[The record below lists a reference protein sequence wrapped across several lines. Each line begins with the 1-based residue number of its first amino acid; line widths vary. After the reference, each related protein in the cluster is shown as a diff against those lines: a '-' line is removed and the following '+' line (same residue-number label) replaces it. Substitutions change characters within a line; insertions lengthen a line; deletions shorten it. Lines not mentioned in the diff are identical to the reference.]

1 MKNLLL
7 VIFLLVVSS
16 GLFAQNS
23 IPQNINTM
31 RSLKSST
38 VKGKDGKEINIV
50 PYKTPDAPKGTITSV
65 QDGNW
70 GSWWIWDALVVPTV
84 NDDVIINNNVTVT
97 NNDFHCNNL
106 TINPGKTLTLNSIW
120 WLYVHGNCINN
131 GIIQLNNGT
140 IYYNTMLILY
150 GDFTNAGTLVPYG
163 EYSAIYFAGST
174 NQTFNNTGTI
184 SEFINEFDVD
194 NTAGITIDKSGNQ
207 IPVFRI
213 NLYDGNITNSDKIT
227 LGYNLSGYYGIVQR
241 GGNSGTIASGTFDKY
256 PTLNLSTNGQ
266 LFLIYYTALPIT
278 TGYEIPSNFP
288 VYYFRSANVQNTT
301 LNSDVSIS
309 NTLALDSGRFNI
321 NGKTVTLNNNA
332 IAVGHGTIAGGTTSN
347 IIFNGTT
354 AATLPNV
361 INGINNLTINNIGGV
376 TLSGNNTIY
385 GTTTMTNGLLNTGS
399 NTLTFA
405 NSATNPSEISTSRI
419 VGTAVMDSR
428 SIGTGSIYFLNC
440 NIAASAGGGDIGSVT
455 ITRKTGSAVIVGGN
469 AGILS
474 SWNITTTIPSV
485 TRNITYEWLSNYDN
499 GHIFG
504 GTNKAQIYK
513 STNGSI
519 WTTSGSPVDVS
530 ALNPRSITT
539 TGESPSMRWTVSS
552 QDAPLPVTLSS
563 FSASVNSNNV
573 SLKWVTSNEINNS
586 GFDVERSE
594 GASNQYTKIG
604 FVKGNGTKETSS
616 EYTFTDSKLNSG
628 KYQYRLKQL
637 DLNGNFEYHN
647 LTQSIEVALPSKIE
661 LAQNYP
667 NPFNPS
673 TKIDFTLPSNSKVK
687 ISIFDMTGKEVAV
700 ALNDTRSAGY
710 HTIQFNAS
718 NLSSGVYFYKLD
730 ISSNEQNISLL
741 KKMVLIK

>member
-7 VIFLLVVSS
+7 VLALLFFTT
-16 GLFAQNS
+16 GTYAQEKTNNFSFPEKSASQDKKFQKITLEPKSPMDEIKS
-23 IPQNINTM
+23 I
-31 RSLKSST
+31 SDGFWDDST
-38 VKGKDGKEINIV
+38 IWSTGK
-50 PYKTPDAPKGTITSV
+50 
-65 QDGNW
+65 
-70 GSWWIWDALVVPTV
+70 VPTI
-84 NDDVIINNNVTVT
+84 NDNVTINNYVIAA

-106 TINPGKTLTLNSIW
+106 KVSRYNTLEIYSTW
-120 WLYVHGNCINN
+120 YLYVHGNLSNSGSVYLDTGN
-131 GIIQLNNGT
+131 T
-140 IYYNTMLILY
+140 YYNTMLFVY
-150 GDFTNAGTLVPYG
+150 
-163 EYSAIYFAGST
+163 
-174 NQTFNNTGTI
+174 
-184 SEFINEFDVD
+184 
-194 NTAGITIDKSGNQ
+194 
-207 IPVFRI
+207 
-213 NLYDGNITNSDKIT
+213 GNITNNIIGTFGASNYRTTLYFAGNSTQTFTNNSFFKISIYTMSIDNSSGVTLASNISVFRLNLFDGFITNSNHIT
-227 LGYNLSGYYGIVQR
+227 LGDGQTGIVQR
-241 GGNSGTIASGTFDKY
+241 GGNLGNLNAGYLDVAPIFNLGTT
-256 PTLNLSTNGQ
+256 PNLY
-266 LFLIYYTALPIT
+266 LIYYTALPIT
-278 TGYEIPSNFP
+278 TGYEIPSSFP

-301 LNSDVSIS
+301 LNSNVSIS
-309 NTLALDSGRFNI
+309 NTLALDSGQFNI

-361 INGINNLTINNIGGV
+361 ISGINNLTINNIGGV

-399 NTLTFA
+399 NTLRFA
-405 NSATNPSEISTSRI
+405 NSANNPSEKSASRI

-428 SIGTGSIYFLNC
+428 NVSTGGIYFLNC
-440 NIAASAGGGDIGSVT
+440 RIAAGGGDIGSAT
-455 ITRKTGSAVIVGGN
+455 ITRKTGSAVTVGGK

-513 STNGSI
+513 STDGSI
-519 WTTSGSPVDVS
+519 WTTSGSLKDVS

-594 GASNQYTKIG
+594 GTSNQYTKIG

-616 EYTFTDSKLNSG
+616 EYTFTDNKLNSG